1 MDVKGTLEELVN
13 AVKAN
18 PKYRSIETSLVRS
31 IGQAELAHRENF
43 KEAVKAT
50 RNKIHQI
57 GGAYQEGGIDYPRCS
72 AELEELPASLSNP
85 ALRDFCRQMMIQ
97 HASTRERLPVL
108 EHFYVETLE
117 CLGPVHSILDLA
129 CGFNPFALPWMP
141 LTPGAQY
148 FACDIYQDMVDLIQ
162 EFFNHIDQNGKVEV
176 VNLVDSVPAHPVQL
190 ALLLKTLPCLE
201 QLEKNISQD
210 LLSAIQ
216 AEHLLIS
223 YPVHSLGGQSK
234 GMLVNYEN
242 HFRSLTDGKHWSIRR
257 FQYPSELVFLVS
269 R

>member
-1 MDVKGTLEELVN
+1 MDAKETLEELVN

-31 IGQAELAHRENF
+31 IGQTELAHRENF

-57 GGAYQEGGIDYPRCS
+57 GGAYQEGGMDYPRCL
-72 AELEELPASLSNP
+72 AELDDLPASLTNP

-97 HASTRERLPVL
+97 HASTRERLPFL
-108 EHFYVETLE
+108 EHFYIETLE
-117 CLGPVHSILDLA
+117 SLGPVHSILDLA
-129 CGFNPFALPWMP
+129 CGLNPFALPWMP
-141 LTPGAQY
+141 LAPGARY
-148 FACDIYQDMVDLIQ
+148 YAYDIYQDMIDLIRH
-162 EFFNHIDQNGKVEV
+162 FFYHINQNGEV
-176 VNLVDSVPAHPVQL
+176 DVANLVNRVPAHPVQL

-201 QLEKNISQD
+201 QLDKNISQY
-210 LLSAIQ
+210 LLTAIQ

-242 HFRSLTDGKHWSIRR
+242 HFRSIADGKHWSIRR
-257 FQYPSELVFLVS
+257 FQYASELVFLIS